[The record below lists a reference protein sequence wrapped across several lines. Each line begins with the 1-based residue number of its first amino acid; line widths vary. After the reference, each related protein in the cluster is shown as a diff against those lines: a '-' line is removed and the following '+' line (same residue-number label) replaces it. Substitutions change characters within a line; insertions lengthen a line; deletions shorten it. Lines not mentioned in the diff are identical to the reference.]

1 MGAIIS
7 NHNSKVLKERR
18 EQKENNNS
26 RKDCN
31 CRAGEQACPL
41 GGKCQVEAIV
51 YKATITT
58 DDGEIRTY
66 TGSTDQTFK
75 KRHYGHTSD
84 LRNEKHR
91 NNTSMAAHV
100 WNKKDRGIEVTNTKW
115 EVVKK
120 CQKYGPGQKKCD
132 VCISEKLAIMK
143 DRDLNTLNRRTEL
156 MATCRHKTRFKLC
169 NVKI

>member
-31 CRAGEQACPL
+31 CRAGEL
-41 GGKCQVEAIV
+41 EGKCQVEAIV

-66 TGSTDQTFK
+66 TGSIDQTFK

-156 MATCRHKTRFKLC
+156 MATCWHKTRFKLC
-169 NVKI
+169 NVKT